1 MNNRPRSFGKKSKGP
16 KDTWATLKRLL
27 KLIFTG
33 HPIPLIVA
41 FISIIVAAISGV
53 AGSLFLQRLVDDYI
67 LPLLKL
73 RSHNFSALFGAI
85 LVMGGIYYL
94 GVIATLIFTQ
104 IMPVL
109 GQRIQRQIRD
119 DLFSHMQTLPVNYFD
134 RNSFGDI
141 MSRYTN
147 DVDTLMQ
154 LISQSLPQFISSLFN
169 IVFVVV
175 GMLSLSPLLT
185 LVSLV
190 IFGLSIGVVRFLS
203 NRSSKYFQAQQK
215 SLGALNGFIE
225 ESLNG
230 LKVIKVFSHE
240 PQTQQRFDAYNE
252 GLREDAA
259 RANGFAT
266 MLFPIMGNIG
276 NLLYVLVALV
286 GGILAVNQISGLTLG
301 AIAAFLQLSRNFSQ
315 PISQISQQL
324 NAIIIALAGAERIFQ
339 LQDEP
344 EETDQGQVVLVR
356 AIKGADGILAAA
368 PEGQIWAWKY
378 PDPKQPLI
386 ELRGRVV
393 FDHVNF
399 SYDGQKQVL
408 HDINLVVAPGQKVAL
423 VGSTGAGKTT
433 ITNMLTRFYEID
445 SGTITYDGI
454 NIQDIRKASLRQS
467 LGMVLQETNLFTD
480 TVANNIRFGN
490 LTATDAQVHAAADL
504 ANATTFIDH
513 LPQGF
518 ETQIT
523 NGGSSLSQGE
533 RQLLSIARAAVADPP
548 VMILD
553 EATSSIDT
561 KTERLV
567 QAGMDNL
574 MRDRTTF
581 AIAHRLSTIFNADLI
596 LVIEQGQI
604 IERGNHESLMA
615 KKGAYYEL
623 YTGKKAL
630 E

>member
-513 LPQGF
+513 LAQGF

-574 MRDRTTF
+574 MQDRTTF

-615 KKGAYYEL
+615 QKGAYYEL